1 MSNTINSNGK
11 NVGTVNGSEAE
22 YELYRESKGAVR
34 PSTYNSADKYPLA
47 GGDRVRSLTYPLNGG
62 NNHFVRFS
70 INLSEES
77 RLIKSGQVGVT
88 GDANLSGQNRSFQ
101 NQTSQ
106 DAINAVG
113 TVGAAYVGAKVA
125 LGAASALKNLF
136 SAKNLVVGAGAAT
149 LLTSSSG
156 SVPTST
162 ASDKSIGDSIGELAS
177 EYLKVTNKLKRLAA
191 NITLY
196 TPGNVRANYSLNY
209 DMPEDILVAL
219 AQSSNF
225 DAIQAGL
232 AAAGTGIAGIGS
244 DIANGNFSQ
253 AASGAADLGRSA
265 GQTFGRF
272 GRIVATAAS
281 PTVSM
286 LSRTAINSRKDVM
299 FRHVGNRQFVFEY
312 TFAPKSVNEAKE
324 VADIIFMFKYFAHPE
339 MLQGYGNFLYLY
351 PAEFDIEY
359 GFIGD
364 NPNVG
369 PARQQE
375 NKNLNKISSCVLT
388 DIDVNYAPGNSFQ
401 SLEAGEP
408 TLTTLSL
415 VFKEIETLHRE
426 RIAQGY

>member
-11 NVGTVNGSEAE
+11 NVGTVTGAEAE
-22 YELYRESKGAVR
+22 YDTEIYRMTNGAVKA
-34 PSTYNSADKYPLA
+34 STYNSADKYPLA
-47 GGDRVRSLTYPLNGG
+47 GGDRVRSLTYPINGG
-62 NNHFVRFS
+62 NSHFVRFS
-70 INLSEES
+70 INLNEES
-77 RLIKSGQVGVT
+77 RLIKSGQVAIT

-113 TVGAAYVGAKVA
+113 TVGGAYVGAQVGTVA
-125 LGAASALKNLF
+125 GKA
-136 SAKNLVVGAGAAT
+136 AGAA
-149 LLTSSSG
+149 LKALFKNKVSAG
-156 SVPTST
+156 VVGGT
-162 ASDKSIGDSIGELAS
+162 AILGAVAGAAGGAALGDTIGELAS

-196 TPGNVRANYSLNY
+196 TPGNVRANYNLNY
-209 DMPEDILVAL
+209 DMPEDLLVTL
-219 AQSSNF
+219 AQSENYE
-225 DAIQAGL
+225 AIKAGL
-232 AAAGTGIAGIGS
+232 AAAGTGL
-244 DIANGNFSQ
+244 
-253 AASGAADLGRSA
+253 ASMTAEGAAQA
-265 GQTFGRF
+265 GNTFGRF

-286 LSRTAINSRKDVM
+286 LSRTAINNRRDVM
-299 FRHVGNRQFVFEY
+299 FKHVGNRQFVFEY

-324 VADIIFMFKYFAHPE
+324 VANIIFMFKYFAHPE

-359 GFIGD
+359 GMIQGS
-364 NPNVG
+364 PNVG
-369 PARQQE
+369 PNMMP

-408 TLTTLSL
+408 TITTLTL
-415 VFKEIETLHRE
+415 MFKEIETLHRE
-426 RIAQGY
+426 RIAEGF

>member
-11 NVGTVNGSEAE
+11 NVGTVTGSEAD
-22 YELYRESKGAVR
+22 YELQRESRGASAN
-34 PSTYNSADKYPLA
+34 PSTYNSANSYPVA

-62 NNHFVRFS
+62 NNHYVRFS

-77 RLIKSGQVGVT
+77 RLIKTKQVGVD
-88 GDANLSGQNRSFQ
+88 GNADLSDQNRSFR
-101 NQTSQ
+101 NETSQ

-113 TVGAAYVGAKVA
+113 TVGGAYIGMQAGSVAGKAAGA
-125 LGAASALKNLF
+125 ALKNLF
-136 SAKNLVVGAGAAT
+136 KNKVAAGVVGGTAIVGAVAGAAGGAM
-149 LLTSSSG
+149 L
-156 SVPTST
+156 
-162 ASDKSIGDSIGELAS
+162 GDTIGELAS

-209 DMPEDILVAL
+209 DMPEDLLVTL
-219 AQSSNF
+219 AQSENYE
-225 DAIQAGL
+225 AIKAGL
-232 AAAGTGIAGIGS
+232 AAAGTGL
-244 DIANGNFSQ
+244 
-253 AASGAADLGRSA
+253 ASMTAEGAAQA
-265 GQTFGRF
+265 GNTFGRF

-286 LSRTAINSRKDVM
+286 LSRTAVNTRRDVM
-299 FRHVGNRQFVFEY
+299 FKHVGNRQFVFEY

-359 GFIGD
+359 GIITESSNIG
-364 NPNVG
+364 PV
-369 PARQQE
+369 QQKQ
-375 NKNLNKISSCVLT
+375 NQYLNKISSCVLT

-401 SLEAGEP
+401 SLERGEP
-408 TLTTLSL
+408 VVTTLSL
-415 VFKEIETLHRE
+415 VFKEIETLHRD
-426 RIAQGY
+426 RIGKGY